1 MTERITAWVVTALL
15 LTCPGLSTA
24 QTLPVLN
31 LGFSGS
37 GIGADLLKVTER
49 ANLWRK
55 HGIDVRAIYLTSGS
69 LMAQTLST
77 GDISLA
83 GFDVT
88 AMLNLGVSGATDI
101 KVISVMINRL
111 EPFFVVRKTINTP
124 TDLKGKAVAISRY
137 GSGSDII
144 TRVISVIGNLIPT
157 KTCGYCNPATHLV
170 ESLR

>member
-1 MTERITAWVVTALL
+1 MIERITAWVVTALL

-55 HGIDVRAIYLTSGS
+55 HGIDVRPIYLTSGS
-69 LMAQTLST
+69 LMAQTLSA

-88 AMLNLGVSGATDI
+88 AMDRKSTRLNSSHVE
-101 KVISVMINRL
+101 ISYAV
-111 EPFFVVRKTINTP
+111 FC
-124 TDLKGKAVAISRY
+124 LKK
-137 GSGSDII
+137 
-144 TRVISVIGNLIPT
+144 
-157 KTCGYCNPATHLV
+157 
-170 ESLR
+170 

>member
-1 MTERITAWVVTALL
+1 MTERITAWVIISLL

-24 QTLPVLN
+24 QSLPVLN

-55 HGIDVRAIYLTSGS
+55 HGIDVRPIYLTSGS
-69 LMAQTLST
+69 LMAQTLSA

-101 KVISVMINRL
+101 KVIAVMINRL
-111 EPFFVVRKTINTP
+111 EPFFVVRKRLTLP
-124 TDLKGKAVAISRY
+124 RSSKGRQ
-137 GSGSDII
+137 
-144 TRVISVIGNLIPT
+144 
-157 KTCGYCNPATHLV
+157 
-170 ESLR
+170 

>member
-55 HGIDVRAIYLTSGS
+55 HGIDVRPIYLTSGS
-69 LMAQTLST
+69 LMAKTLSA

-124 TDLKGKAVAISRY
+124 TDLKGKTVAISRY
-137 GSGSDII
+137 GFGLGHYHPRHPPLLE
-144 TRVISVIGNLIPT
+144 T
-157 KTCGYCNPATHLV
+157 
-170 ESLR
+170 